1 MSYLLFVDE
10 SGVDRRDSPYEVLA
24 GVAIQDQ
31 HLWNLV
37 CRIQDAE
44 VEHFGRRVAAGTLEL
59 KGRSLLKKKT
69 FRLAAQLP
77 PIEPPERSRLAQSCL
92 EKGLQTKG
100 GGQEASGVTRAELT
114 ALAQAKIAFVS
125 RVLELCASHY
135 VRAFASIVP
144 RSAPRPG
151 GDFLRKDYA
160 YLFERFFYFLEDH
173 NPGDLGLVIFDE
185 LERSQCHVLVDQMTL
200 YFRKTGKG
208 RLRAA
213 RVIPEPFFVHS
224 ELTTAIQVADL
235 VAYTIA
241 WGIRFGVMDED
252 RRDEL
257 SSLSELVLELRYR
270 TKRPEQPDF
279 PIWSFTFIDDLRP
292 REEKG
297 TGEKKEKAMPVA
309 RQSLQGKL

>member
-44 VEHFGRRVAAGTLEL
+44 IEYFGRRVAAGTLEL

-69 FRLAAQLP
+69 FRLAEQLP
-77 PIEPPERSRLAQSCL
+77 PLDPPERLRLAQSCL
-92 EKGLQTKG
+92 EKGVQARET
-100 GGQEASGVTRAELT
+100 GQASSGVTRAELT
-114 ALAQAKIAFVS
+114 ALAQAKIAFVA
-125 RVLELCASHY
+125 RALELCVSHY

-144 RSAPRPG
+144 RSAPRPEG
-151 GDFLRKDYA
+151 KFLRKDYA
-160 YLFERFFYFLEDH
+160 YLFERFFYFLEDSSAT
-173 NPGDLGLVIFDE
+173 DLGLVIFDE

-224 ELTTAIQVADL
+224 ELTTAIQISDL
-235 VAYTIA
+235 VAYIIA
-241 WGIRFGVMDED
+241 WGIRFGPMDES
-252 RRDEL
+252 RREEL
-257 SSLSELVLELRYR
+257 DLLGELVRELRYR
-270 TKRPEQPDF
+270 VKRPEQSDF
-279 PIWSFTFIDDLRP
+279 PIWSFTLIEDLRP
-292 REEKG
+292 REEKAD
-297 TGEKKEKAMPVA
+297 GEKREKAMPVA
-309 RQSLQGKL
+309 QQSLRVE